1 MQLLKNVYFRH
12 DYTDILKQR
21 NKKNIINI
29 VKSLEE
35 SDLWIKVASKTIE
48 KEAKEQKWG
57 FLSISL
63 DSLAAKLLVNMLAGE
78 GTIKTG
84 QEV

>member
-1 MQLLKNVYFRH
+1 MDK
-12 DYTDILKQR
+12 
-21 NKKNIINI
+21 
-29 VKSLEE
+29 
-35 SDLWIKVASKTIE
+35 KVASKTIE

-84 QEV
+84 QEF

>member
-21 NKKNIINI
+21 NEKNIINI

-35 SDLWIKVASKTIE
+35 SGLWIKVVSKTIE
-48 KEAKEQKWG
+48 KEAKEQK
-57 FLSISL
+57 
-63 DSLAAKLLVNMLAGE
+63 
-78 GTIKTG
+78 
-84 QEV
+84 